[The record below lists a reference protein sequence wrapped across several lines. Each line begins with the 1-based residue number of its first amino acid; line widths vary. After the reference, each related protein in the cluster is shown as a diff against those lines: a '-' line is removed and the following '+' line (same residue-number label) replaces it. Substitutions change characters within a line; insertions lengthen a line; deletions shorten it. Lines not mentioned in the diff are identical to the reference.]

1 MRGVQQ
7 AFERLLFFFSFF
19 VSLRGSLGIL
29 LSLFL

>member
-7 AFERLLFFFSFF
+7 AFERLLFFSFF